1 MSSGAG
7 RASAGTATKP
17 TPDPNPASIPRREIK
32 KSPTAEAAG
41 EGWRN
46 LKGEADTGHL
56 HIAETLAGGRF
67 TYRRPPLSDHSLKRM
82 PAMIWRSSIERPWGQ
97 IGRASCR
104 ERGCKHVWISGVPV
118 TLKKK
123 Q

>member
-1 MSSGAG
+1 MIRRPPRST
-7 RASAGTATKP
+7 RTDTLFPYP
-17 TPDPNPASIPRREIK
+17 TLFRSSIPRREIK

-82 PAMIWRSSIERPWGQ
+82 PAMIWRSSIERPL
-97 IGRASCR
+97 GRVG
-104 ERGCKHVWISGVPV
+104 EP
-118 TLKKK
+118 
-123 Q
+123 

>member
-82 PAMIWRSSIERPWGQ
+82 PALIWRRSEERRVGEECV
-97 IGRASCR
+97 STCR
-104 ERGCKHVWISGVPV
+104 SRGAAIH
-118 TLKKK
+118 
-123 Q
+123 